1 MSKTKEAEQLV
12 DLILDGSYIQVK
24 EANKKTDRI
33 LDQITGPPPMK
44 DKEDVEEGE
53 GEIKEPESN
62 VIDEVPEKNIA
73 TIKKDIEKE
82 VTEEV
87 TGPGGH
93 VPDKTGPHGRGM
105 GPGKGTKSG
114 LGIKKKEEEEE
125 EEIEEKCKEKI
136 KEETKYQKF
145 FKKKLADMGVKSPAE
160 LSDEKKKEFFNVI
173 DKEWKAEKETD

>member
-24 EANKKTDRI
+24 EANKKTDKI

-44 DKEDVEEGE
+44 DEEDIEEGE

-62 VIDEVPEKNIA
+62 VIDEVPDKNIA

-82 VTEEV
+82 VTEQDEV
-87 TGPGGH
+87 AG
-93 VPDKTGPHGRGM
+93 DEEE
-105 GPGKGTKSG
+105 
-114 LGIKKKEEEEE
+114 KEEDL
-125 EEIEEKCKEKI
+125 EEKCKEGL
-136 KEETKYQKF
+136 KEETEYQKF
-145 FKKKLADMGVKSPAE
+145 FKRKLADMGVKSPAE